1 MNEQQVEQSLHDYNW
16 IINEIKRQQE
26 MLSHISASI
35 TFQPGKESDIPKEQ
49 GETSDSAAQKVIRR
63 CKTASGF
70 IK

>member
-1 MNEQQVEQSLHDYNW
+1 
-16 IINEIKRQQE
+16 

-70 IK
+70 IKYK